1 MLKARQEQGY
11 SILGILVILIM
22 VGFFV
27 MCIIK
32 MAPAYFEY
40 LSIKEIVTKTADQF
54 EPQNDTVAD
63 LRRKVDN
70 LFNTNQIRG
79 MNPKEV
85 EIYRKEGKTYIDAN
99 HEVRVPIMGRIDAV
113 MKFDDLELVA
123 GQRRL
128 D

>member
-1 MLKARQEQGY
+1 MIRARQEQGY
-11 SILGILVILIM
+11 SILSILLILIM
-22 VGFFV
+22 VGFYV

-32 MAPAYFEY
+32 LAPAYFEY
-40 LSIKEIVTKTADQF
+40 FTIKEVVTKTADQF
-54 EPQNDTVAD
+54 DPQTDTVAD
-63 LRRKVDN
+63 VRRKIDN
-70 LFNTNQIRG
+70 LFNMNQVRG
-79 MNPKEV
+79 MLSKEV
-85 EIYRKEGKTYIDAN
+85 EVYRKDGETIIDAN